1 MDSVIN
7 PILDS
12 KNEQLHSFI
21 LPHRLA
27 DSYQLRDCLKK
38 SSHKELY
45 LLSDTREMQFILKR
59 GTGKQIPLIKQE
71 YQISQQLSTIP
82 DLAVPECIDYWE
94 EGEACYLLR
103 HYIEGISLADY
114 FERRL
119 YLSDMEITGYMLKIC
134 EMIQLL
140 HKQNPPIIHRD
151 IKPENFIIQK
161 GTGVLYLID
170 FDTARIFTPDKS
182 RDTMLVGTPS
192 HAAPEQFGFFQ
203 SDVRTDIYAL
213 GKTLLYLTYGST
225 EIKEVKSSSI
235 AKPFQKMISRCTD
248 FTPDK
253 RYSDVGQ
260 LIRSLKHYHK
270 HLTFSKSYAYPI
282 GLGLLILT
290 LGTGIGFMGGS
301 FYEKQASKKSEPAA
315 SESQNMDNQNMDS
328 QNSDRPDNSEQP
340 DDKQENITSSDT
352 LNSDKE
358 FGDTDENNSS
368 TENDTSQTKTGS
380 TDNNKAA
387 VSSENA
393 SLFEQSGAKECDFMQ
408 FQDLVNQIILD
419 CYNSDS
425 SSMAANCEKLVKA
438 LYEDEAVSQVTG
450 TDYYGVTPASGED
463 FRAPIV
469 QIRDNLAYRDQILK
483 QKLGSYAHYA
493 DAIYSNI
500 YNYLTPSVI
509 NVESCLYIYATASGE
524 KSRVEYQGALADIM
538 NNIRMTIDWVDEQ
551 ENAASSENN
560 GN

>member
-1 MDSVIN
+1 MDSVKPSN
-7 PILDS
+7 SFLNS
-12 KNEQLHSFI
+12 YNEQLHSFQ
-21 LPHRLA
+21 LPDRLA
-27 DSYQLRDCLKK
+27 DSYQLRDCLKT
-38 SSHKELY
+38 SSNKEIY
-45 LLSDTREMQFILKR
+45 LLSDAKESQFILKR
-59 GTGKQIPLIKQE
+59 GTDRQIPLIKQE
-71 YQISQQLSTIP
+71 YQISKQLGTIQN
-82 DLAVPECIDYWE
+82 LAVPECMDCWE
-94 EGEACYLLR
+94 EGETCYLLR
-103 HYIEGISLADY
+103 DYIEGISLADY

-119 YLSDMEITGYMLKIC
+119 YLSDTEITGYMLEIC
-134 EMIQLL
+134 EIIQLL

-170 FDTARIFTPDKS
+170 FDTARVFTPDKS

-192 HAAPEQFGFFQ
+192 HAAPEQFGFSQ

-225 EIKEVKSSSI
+225 EIKDLKSSSI

-248 FTPDK
+248 FAPDK

-260 LIRSLKHYHK
+260 LIRSLKHYQS
-270 HLTFSKSYAYPI
+270 HLNFSKSYAYQI
-282 GLGLLILT
+282 GLGLLILA
-290 LGTGIGFMGGS
+290 LGTGLGFIGGS
-301 FYEKQASKKSEPAA
+301 FYEKQ
-315 SESQNMDNQNMDS
+315 D
-328 QNSDRPDNSEQP
+328 
-340 DDKQENITSSDT
+340 NITLSDS

-358 FGDTDENNSS
+358 SGNAAENTTSIENTTS
-368 TENDTSQTKTGS
+368 TENDTSQMETDS
-380 TDNNKAA
+380 TETNKAA
-387 VSSENA
+387 VSSENV
-393 SLFEQSGAKECDFMQ
+393 SLFEQSGAMECDFLE

-450 TDYYGVTPASGED
+450 TDYYGVTPSSGED

-483 QKLGSYAHYA
+483 QKLGSYEHYA

-509 NVESCLYIYATASGE
+509 NTESCLYIYATASGE

-551 ENAASSENN
+551 ENAASSEQ
-560 GN
+560 

>member
-12 KNEQLHSFI
+12 KNEQLHSFT
-21 LPHRLA
+21 LPDRLA
-27 DSYQLRDCLKK
+27 DSYQLCDCLKK
-38 SSHKELY
+38 SSSKEIY
-45 LLSDTREMQFILKR
+45 LLANAKEMRFILKR
-59 GTGKQIPLIKQE
+59 GTGNQIPLIKQE
-71 YQISQQLSTIP
+71 YQISQQLNTIP

-94 EGEACYLLR
+94 EGEACFLLR
-103 HYIEGISLADY
+103 SYIEGISLADY

-192 HAAPEQFGFFQ
+192 HAAPEQFGFSQ

-213 GKTLLYLTYGST
+213 GKTLLYLTYGSS
-225 EIKEVKSSSI
+225 EIKDLKSSCI
-235 AKPFQKMISRCTD
+235 AKSFQKMISRCTD

-260 LIRSLKHYHK
+260 LIHSLKQYQR
-270 HLTFSKSYAYPI
+270 HLNFSKSYAYQI
-282 GLGLLILT
+282 GIGLLILT
-290 LGTGIGFMGGS
+290 LGTGLGFMGGS
-301 FYEKQASKKSEPAA
+301 FYEKQDSKKSQPATV
-315 SESQNMDNQNMDS
+315 NTI
-328 QNSDRPDNSEQP
+328 QNSGRQDSDGQDNSGYP

-368 TENDTSQTKTGS
+368 TENDTSQAE
-380 TDNNKAA
+380 TDSSENNKTTT
-387 VSSENA
+387 SSENA
-393 SLFEQSGAKECDFMQ
+393 SLLEQSGAMECDFLE

-450 TDYYGVTPASGED
+450 TDYYGVPPASGED

-483 QKLGSYAHYA
+483 QKLGSYEHYA

-500 YNYLTPSVI
+500 YNFLTPSVI

-524 KSRVEYQGALADIM
+524 KSRVEYQGALSDIM

-551 ENAASSENN
+551 ENASSSENN